1 MPFKAL
7 NLSDNV
13 LRGVQAAGYTDPT
26 PIQLRA
32 IPVVLSGGDLI
43 GSAQTGTG
51 KTAAFALPILT
62 RLGKHAAGQNARVLV
77 LEPTRELAA
86 QVETAFRDFAR
97 FTDLRAV
104 AIFGG
109 VGYGN
114 QRAELRRG
122 VDIIVATPGRLMDY
136 LKEGTI
142 SLRDISILVLD
153 EVDRMLD
160 MGFLPVVKDIIAR
173 CPKQRQTLFFSATV
187 PPEIAAVASFAL
199 KNPTRVEVGINRSV
213 NESVKHAL
221 YPVATEQ
228 KFDLLE
234 ALLARTDFDSVLV
247 FSRTK
252 HGADKIARRLKAA
265 NHSVAVLHANRSQNQ
280 RMEALAGFKS
290 GKYEVMVA
298 TDIAARGIDVNGIS
312 HVINY
317 DVPEKPE
324 DYVHRI
330 GRTGRAQAVGD
341 AFTLVTPE
349 NAADIRDIQ
358 RFIGQKIPELKLEGF
373 NYMPMGA
380 PRPPQPRQQGNRG
393 RQQGYGRS
401 GPGGGDRR
409 GGNDRGPRQGGYGQ
423 ARPEQPAGQPQAN
436 PGGQGGATGEQKKR
450 GFWSRR

>member
-7 NLSDNV
+7 NLSEHV

-32 IPVVLSGGDLI
+32 IPVVLGGGDLI
-43 GSAQTGTG
+43 ASAQTGTG
-51 KTAAFALPILT
+51 KTAAFALPDS
-62 RLGKHAAGQNARVLV
+62 HAPRHTTAAPRVLV

-97 FTDLRAV
+97 FTDLRTVAV
-104 AIFGG
+104 FGG

-114 QRAELRRG
+114 QRTELKRG

-136 LKEGTI
+136 LKERHDR
-142 SLRDISILVLD
+142 LHDIKILVLD

-160 MGFLPVVKDIIAR
+160 MGFLPVVKDIVAR
-173 CPKQRQTLFFSATV
+173 CPKRAPDAVLLRHRAAGDRSRRLLRPAQSRPASRSA
-187 PPEIAAVASFAL
+187 S
-199 KNPTRVEVGINRSV
+199 RRSV
-213 NESVKHAL
+213 NESVNHAL
-221 YPVATEQ
+221 YPVAADQ

-234 ALLARTDFDSVLV
+234 ALLAKTDFDSVLV

-280 RMEALAGFKS
+280 RIEALAGFKS

-298 TDIAARGIDVNGIS
+298 TDIAARGIDIAGVS

-317 DVPEKPE
+317 DVPENPE

-349 NAADIRDIQ
+349 NAGDIRDIQ
-358 RFIGQKIPELKLEGF
+358 RFIGQKIPELRLEGF
-373 NYMPMGA
+373 AY
-380 PRPPQPRQQGNRG
+380 RPFVARAVDPAATA
-393 RQQGYGRS
+393 
-401 GPGGGDRR
+401 
-409 GGNDRGPRQGGYGQ
+409 
-423 ARPEQPAGQPQAN
+423 ARPRGSLPGQIRPQGKLQPLSRPALTRTFRRSTASSVPMATFSWTKLRL
-436 PGGQGGATGEQKKR
+436 GG
-450 GFWSRR
+450 

>member
-1 MPFKAL
+1 MAVKAL
-7 NLSDNV
+7 NLSDPI

-32 IPVVLSGGDLI
+32 IPVVLGGGDLI

-51 KTAAFALPILT
+51 KTAAFALPILSKLVAH
-62 RLGKHAAGQNARVLV
+62 RKGASARVLV

-97 FTDLRAV
+97 FTDIRPV

-109 VGYGN
+109 VGYGY
-114 QRAELRRG
+114 QRQELKRG

-187 PPEIAAVASFAL
+187 PPEIQAVASFAL
-199 KNPTRVEVGINRSV
+199 KNPTRVEIGVARSV
-213 NESVKHAL
+213 TQSVTHAMC
-221 YPVATEQ
+221 PVAHEQ
-228 KFDLLE
+228 KFEL
-234 ALLARTDFDSVLV
+234 LLAILEKENFDSVLI

-252 HGADKIARRLKAA
+252 HGADKIARRLKDA

-280 RMEALAGFKS
+280 RIEALAGFKS
-290 GKYEVMVA
+290 GKYEIMVA
-298 TDIAARGIDVNGIS
+298 TDIAARGIDVAGVS

-349 NAADIRDIQ
+349 NANDIRDIQ
-358 RFIGQKIPELKLEGF
+358 RFIGAKIPELRLEGF
-373 NYMPMGA
+373 AYRAFVARTEEPT
-380 PRPPQPRQQGNRG
+380 QQRG
-393 RQQGYGRS
+393 RGSLPGQIRHKGSFNRYRGR
-401 GPGGGDRR
+401 R
-409 GGNDRGPRQGGYGQ
+409 
-423 ARPEQPAGQPQAN
+423 
-436 PGGQGGATGEQKKR
+436 
-450 GFWSRR
+450 